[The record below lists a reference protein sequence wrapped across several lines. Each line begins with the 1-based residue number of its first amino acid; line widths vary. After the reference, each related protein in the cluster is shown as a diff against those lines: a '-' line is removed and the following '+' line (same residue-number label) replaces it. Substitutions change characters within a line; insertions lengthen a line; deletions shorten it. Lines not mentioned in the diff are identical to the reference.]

1 MASMD
6 NSPVLGCSSPM
17 PLWGDLGIVDG
28 GQGGGSGGGLG
39 ALRAHGR
46 LRGPLALLEGLGPE
60 TTAVAAVATKQEGE

>member
-39 ALRAHGR
+39 ALRALG
-46 LRGPLALLEGLGPE
+46 GPLALLEGLGPE

>member
-17 PLWGDLGIVDG
+17 PLWGDLGIFDG

-46 LRGPLALLEGLGPE
+46 LRGPLALLGPE
-60 TTAVAAVATKQEGE
+60 TAAAAVATKQERE